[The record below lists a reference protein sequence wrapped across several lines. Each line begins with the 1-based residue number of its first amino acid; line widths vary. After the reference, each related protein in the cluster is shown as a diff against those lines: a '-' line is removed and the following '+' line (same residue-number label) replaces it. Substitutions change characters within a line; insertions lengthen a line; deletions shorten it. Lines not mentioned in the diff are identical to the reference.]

1 MNNFLKIIHCCIQ
14 EESNTEQ
21 NNNEME
27 VPIKN
32 DKEKDKNIEK
42 GKEKEID
49 IEKNKPQLQII
60 DNDDPI
66 IKDSSNVVTNDNN
79 NTTTLNNINN
89 TLTNVNNTLNNVNN
103 TLNNVNNTLN
113 NTNNILNNIN
123 NTINNTNDTTKNT
136 SSIIIENMNN
146 LNVVKNNFNN
156 NKTDEK
162 GKNYKIPHLTPLKK
176 RIIYSNSISH
186 NYFNIKKAINNNF
199 ESKKNLGSIISKSK
213 QSKNNISNNG
223 SILTLNNLIL
233 TTQNQNTQEEKKNE
247 LGFKL
252 LLSGELVFWK
262 ELIISSNGIKNSLR
276 KDKNGHVFFFFINIL
291 NKAGDAYNDLIINFF
306 YQEQDKNI
314 IETKTGRVFE
324 IFYNKKI
331 KEYILHFLHANLIL
345 YCKVNNFIY
354 FVIGKEYYFLL
365 GNIFVSFIVKKISP
379 IERKIHIQIEV
390 ENNKPII
397 YTFSQNQA
405 PIKIGR
411 NNSDINIF
419 NSSISKKHGIIEYS
433 KNMETFYYKDLG
445 STNGSTLII
454 KDGDTLKIKGEMNFK
469 LEDVPFKIQEI
480 P

>member
-21 NNNEME
+21 NNNEMA

-32 DKEKDKNIEK
+32 DKEKDIDIEK
-42 GKEKEID
+42 GKEKEI
-49 IEKNKPQLQII
+49 EKNKPQVKII
-60 DNDDPI
+60 NNYDPI
-66 IKDSSNVVTNDNN
+66 IIDSSNLVTNDNN
-79 NTTTLNNINN
+79 TKTLNNLNN

-113 NTNNILNNIN
+113 NVNTTLNNVNDNLNNTNNILNNIK
-123 NTINNTNDTTKNT
+123 NTINNTNVTTKNT
-136 SSIIIENMNN
+136 NIIIENMNN
-146 LNVVKNNFNN
+146 VNVVNNNFNN
-156 NKTDEK
+156 NKSDEK
-162 GKNYKIPHLTPLKK
+162 PKSYKIPNLTPLKK

-199 ESKKNLGSIISKSK
+199 DSKNNLGSIISKSK

-233 TTQNQNTQEEKKNE
+233 TTQNQNAQEEKKNE

-252 LLSGELVFWK
+252 LLSGELIFWK

-276 KDKNGHVFFFFINIL
+276 KDKNDHVFFGIKNIL

-306 YQEQDKNI
+306 YQQQDKNI

-331 KEYILHFLHANLIL
+331 KEYILRFLHANLIL

-354 FVIGKEYYFLL
+354 FAIGKEYYFLL
-365 GNIFVSFIVKKISP
+365 GNIFVSFLV
-379 IERKIHIQIEV
+379 
-390 ENNKPII
+390 
-397 YTFSQNQA
+397 
-405 PIKIGR
+405 
-411 NNSDINIF
+411 
-419 NSSISKKHGIIEYS
+419 
-433 KNMETFYYKDLG
+433 
-445 STNGSTLII
+445 
-454 KDGDTLKIKGEMNFK
+454 
-469 LEDVPFKIQEI
+469 
-480 P
+480 